1 MYVPIPVVYL
11 NLPEASVHHHYYGF
25 YYKSLCHLQILR
37 EHYDIIKQTNKPI
50 TKCIHTLSSCTQLLR
65 QKHAGEHERLLF
77 TDLARVND

>member
-37 EHYDIIKQTNKPI
+37 EHYEFTY
-50 TKCIHTLSSCTQLLR
+50 LLR
-65 QKHAGEHERLLF
+65 ICVVSGGNWFLW
-77 TDLARVND
+77 